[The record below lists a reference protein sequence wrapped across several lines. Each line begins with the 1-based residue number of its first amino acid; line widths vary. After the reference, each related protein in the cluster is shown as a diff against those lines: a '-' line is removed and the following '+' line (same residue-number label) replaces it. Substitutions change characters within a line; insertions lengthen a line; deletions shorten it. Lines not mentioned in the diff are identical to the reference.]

1 MYLMKDHRRVMT
13 LGEGDRY
20 LGLRLVDMFGML
32 LIVTMTALGAD
43 AQSANAESKA
53 AFVVLTDCSGSPSEP
68 SEVAARIHGSDPVHV
83 RYSLGGNTQT
93 CYAVSA
99 TVNGQT
105 VEGFLLGDAHPDIA
119 AFEREARSRIPVI
132 PDPPKPDPAAAP
144 EAKDGKD
151 QTPAPD
157 VPKSFAGLSGVSPGG
172 RRVSLDSISAPTVVL
187 YFWSATNTKSI
198 READGMEGVYNQY
211 HTKGVGLVGVVSG
224 SAASVRKVLRDEEV
238 LWPQILDN
246 GDIAARYPASK
257 ETRYYIL
264 DRHRNTVAAL
274 KSAAEVQ
281 RALTKMRQPSRGT
294 E

>member
-1 MYLMKDHRRVMT
+1 MI
-13 LGEGDRY
+13 
-20 LGLRLVDMFGML
+20 RLTDMFKVL
-32 LIVTMTALGAD
+32 LILAMTALGAS
-43 AQSANAESKA
+43 AQTAVNVQNPNMRNNDT
-53 AFVVLTDCSGSPSEP
+53 FVLLTDCSSSPSAP
-68 SEVAARIHGSDPVHV
+68 AEVVGTLHASDPVGV

-99 TVNGQT
+99 TMNGQM

-144 EAKDGKD
+144 RAKDAKDGKD
-151 QTPAPD
+151 QPP
-157 VPKSFAGLSGVSPGG
+157 VPELPRSFAGLTGTSPDG
-172 RRVSLDSISAPTVVL
+172 RRVSLDSIPGSTLVL
-187 YFWSATNTKSI
+187 YFWSANSKRSI

-211 HTKGVGLVGVVSG
+211 HSKGVGLVGVVSG
-224 SAASVRKVLRDEEV
+224 SSAASVRKVLHDEEV

-246 GDIAARYPASK
+246 GEIAARYPASK

-264 DRHRNTVAAL
+264 DRRRNTVAAL

-281 RALTKMRQPSRGT
+281 QALTKMRQPTRGT